1 MQVGQEC
8 LQHLLYIGTDAI
20 HIIGGGELDD
30 SKPRRVSDLLREGFD
45 GFSRSQKAV
54 ARYII
59 DHLEE
64 VGYLSAEELGQK
76 GNTSSS
82 TVVRFAQS
90 LGFTGYP
97 ELQKAAR
104 DEYRLGA
111 TSRPVVHDDQLGF
124 SIEEDVL
131 TRALKTD
138 ALSLEETINKNSL
151 ERFNRAVR
159 ALEQAKQVLVVG
171 MHEAAVVAEHASYVL
186 ELLGIP
192 CLAATGSTESNVAR
206 MTRLGSGDVLLAIGF
221 RRAHSVTISFAEKAA
236 VQGATVIVITD
247 NSLSELADKGS
258 VVLYADIDSTFFAH
272 SLVGPISLVS
282 ALAAAIYGRDRDLYD
297 GRVRAVRDK
306 AAESGWLR

>member
-1 MQVGQEC
+1 M
-8 LQHLLYIGTDAI
+8 
-20 HIIGGGELDD
+20 
-30 SKPRRVSDLLREGFD
+30 REGFE
-45 GFSRSQKAV
+45 GFSRSQKAI

-64 VGYLSAEELGQK
+64 VGYLSAEELGRK

-90 LGFTGYP
+90 LGFNGYP

-111 TSRPVVHDDQLGF
+111 TARPVVHEDQLGF

-131 TRALKTD
+131 TRSLRTD
-138 ALSLEETINKNSL
+138 VLSLEETISKNSL
-151 ERFNRAVR
+151 ERFNRAVHMLTE
-159 ALEQAKQVLVVG
+159 AGTVLVVG
-171 MHEAAVVAEHASYVL
+171 LHEASVVAQHASYVF

-192 CLAATGSTESNVAR
+192 CLAVTDSTESNVAR
-206 MTRLGSGDVLLAIGF
+206 LARLGPGDVLIAVGF

-236 VQGATVIVITD
+236 AQDADVVVVTD
-247 NSLSELADKGS
+247 NSLSELADKGT
-258 VVLYADIDSTFFAH
+258 VTLYADIDSTFFAH

-282 ALAAAIYGRDRDLYD
+282 ALAAAVYSRDRDLYD
-297 GRVRAVRDK
+297 ARVRAVRDK

>member
-1 MQVGQEC
+1 MD
-8 LQHLLYIGTDAI
+8 DAR
-20 HIIGGGELDD
+20 
-30 SKPRRVSDLLREGFD
+30 PRRVSDLLRDGFE
-45 GFSRSQKAV
+45 GFSRSQKAI

-64 VGYLSAEELGQK
+64 VGYLSAEELGRK

-90 LGFTGYP
+90 LGFNGYP

-111 TSRPVVHDDQLGF
+111 TARPVVHEDQLGF

-131 TRALKTD
+131 TRSLRTD
-138 ALSLEETINKNSL
+138 GLSLEETISKNSL
-151 ERFNRAVR
+151 ERFNRAVHML
-159 ALEQAKQVLVVG
+159 AEAGTVLVVG
-171 MHEAAVVAEHASYVL
+171 LHEASVVAQHASYVF

-192 CLAATGSTESNVAR
+192 CLAVTDSTESNVAR
-206 MTRLGSGDVLLAIGF
+206 LARLGPGDVLMAVGF

-236 VQGATVIVITD
+236 AQNADVVVVTD
-247 NSLSELADKGS
+247 NSLSELADKGT
-258 VVLYADIDSTFFAH
+258 VTLYADIDSTFFAH

-282 ALAAAIYGRDRDLYD
+282 ALAAAVYSRDRDLYD
-297 GRVRAVRDK
+297 ARVRAVRDK

>member
-1 MQVGQEC
+1 MR
-8 LQHLLYIGTDAI
+8 D
-20 HIIGGGELDD
+20 
-30 SKPRRVSDLLREGFD
+30 GFE
-45 GFSRSQKAV
+45 GFSRSQKAI

-64 VGYLSAEELGQK
+64 VGYLSAEELGRK

-90 LGFTGYP
+90 LGFNGYP

-111 TSRPVVHDDQLGF
+111 TARPVVHEDQLGF

-131 TRALKTD
+131 TRSLRTD
-138 ALSLEETINKNSL
+138 GLSLEETISKNSL
-151 ERFNRAVR
+151 ERFNRAVHML
-159 ALEQAKQVLVVG
+159 AEAGTVLVVG
-171 MHEAAVVAEHASYVL
+171 LHEASVVAQHASYVF

-192 CLAATGSTESNVAR
+192 CLAVTDSTESNVAR
-206 MTRLGSGDVLLAIGF
+206 LARLGPGDVLMAVGF

-236 VQGATVIVITD
+236 AQNADVVVVTD
-247 NSLSELADKGS
+247 NSLSELADKGT
-258 VVLYADIDSTFFAH
+258 VTLYADIDSTFFAH

-282 ALAAAIYGRDRDLYD
+282 ALAAAVYSRDRDLYD
-297 GRVRAVRDK
+297 ARVRAVRDK

>member
-1 MQVGQEC
+1 MDEGR
-8 LQHLLYIGTDAI
+8 
-20 HIIGGGELDD
+20 
-30 SKPRRVSDLLREGFD
+30 PRRVSDLLREGFD
-45 GFSRSQKAV
+45 GFSRSQKAI

-64 VGYLSAEELGQK
+64 VGYLSAEALGQK

-90 LGFTGYP
+90 LGFSGYP

-111 TSRPVVHDDQLGF
+111 TARPVIHDDQLGF
-124 SIEEDVL
+124 AIEEDVL
-131 TRALKTD
+131 TRSLRTD
-138 ALSLEETINKNSL
+138 VLSLEETIAKNTL
-151 ERFNRAVR
+151 ERFNRAVQTL
-159 ALEQAKQVLVVG
+159 AGASQVLAVG
-171 MHEAAVVAEHASYVL
+171 LHEAAVVAEHASYVF

-206 MTRLGSGDVLLAIGF
+206 LSRLGEGDVLLAIGF
-221 RRAHSVTISFAEKAA
+221 RRAHSVTFSFAEKAA
-236 VQGATVIVITD
+236 VQGAAVIVITD
-247 NSLSELADKGS
+247 NSLSELAGKGS
-258 VVLYADIDSTFFAH
+258 VTLYADIDSTFFAH

-297 GRVRAVRDK
+297 SRVRAVRDK

>member
-1 MQVGQEC
+1 V
-8 LQHLLYIGTDAI
+8 DNAR
-20 HIIGGGELDD
+20 
-30 SKPRRVSDLLREGFD
+30 PRRVSDLLREGFE

-64 VGYLSAEELGQK
+64 VAYLSAEELGQK

-97 ELQKAAR
+97 ELQRAAR
-104 DEYRLGA
+104 DEYRLGPTA
-111 TSRPVVHDDQLGF
+111 RPVVHEDQLGF

-131 TRALKTD
+131 TRSLRTD
-138 ALSLEETINKNSL
+138 SLSLEETISKNTL
-151 ERFNRAVR
+151 ERFNRAVTML
-159 ALEQAKQVLVVG
+159 AEAAQVLVVG
-171 MHEAAVVAEHASYVL
+171 LHEASIVAQHASYIL

-192 CLAATGSTESNVAR
+192 CIAATDSTESNVAR
-206 MTRLGSGDVLLAIGF
+206 LTRLGPGEALMAVGF
-221 RRAHSVTISFAEKAA
+221 RRAHSVTVSFAEKAA
-236 VQGATVIVITD
+236 AQGADVVVITD
-247 NSLSELADKGS
+247 NSLSELADKGT
-258 VVLYADIDSTFFAH
+258 VTLYADIDSTFFAH

-282 ALAAAIYGRDRDLYD
+282 ALAAAIYARDRDLYD
-297 GRVRAVRDK
+297 QRVRAVRDK

>member
-1 MQVGQEC
+1 MD
-8 LQHLLYIGTDAI
+8 DAR
-20 HIIGGGELDD
+20 
-30 SKPRRVSDLLREGFD
+30 PRRVSDLLREGFD
-45 GFSRSQKAV
+45 GFSRSQKAI

-90 LGFTGYP
+90 LGFNGYP

-111 TSRPVVHDDQLGF
+111 TARPVVHEDQLGF

-131 TRALKTD
+131 TRSLRTD
-138 ALSLEETINKNSL
+138 GLSLEETISKNSL
-151 ERFNRAVR
+151 ERFNRAVHML
-159 ALEQAKQVLVVG
+159 AEAGTVLVVG
-171 MHEAAVVAEHASYVL
+171 LHEASVVAQHASYVF

-192 CLAATGSTESNVAR
+192 CLAVTDSTESNVAR
-206 MTRLGSGDVLLAIGF
+206 LARLGPGDALMAVGF

-236 VQGATVIVITD
+236 AQNADVIVITD
-247 NSLSELADKGS
+247 NSLSELAEKGT
-258 VVLYADIDSTFFAH
+258 VTLYADIDSTFFAH

-282 ALAAAIYGRDRDLYD
+282 ALAAAIYSRDRDLYD
-297 GRVRAVRDK
+297 ARVRAVRDK